1 MNVSSFLKVS
11 NPKRTEVY
19 HRYTSAMR
27 RPFHRVCW
35 FALVCLV
42 LGGCGA
48 RSGPAAVPA
57 PPPAAAASAPAPT
70 PPTAVAADALPARFD
85 DQTFWSLIGDLSE
98 PGGSFRSDNL
108 LSNELHMQDVIP
120 QLTETVKPRRVYLG
134 VGPEQNFTY
143 IAAIRPSMVF
153 IVDIRRGNLDLHL
166 LYKALFE
173 LSRDRAEFISR
184 LFARPR
190 PRDLKPQPTV
200 NDIFEAI
207 DGEQTDEATF
217 TANLQEVMDHLTKTR
232 HLPLLDED
240 VAGIQY
246 VYRAFQ
252 MFGPGLTYWSTG
264 GFGGRM
270 GRTAPTYWDLMLL
283 TDEAQVNWSYLA
295 NDANFQF
302 IKSLEEQNLI
312 VPIVGNFGGPK
323 AIRAVGTYLKDHHA
337 IVAAFYLSN
346 VEQYLYGDGLWDAF
360 CANVATL
367 PLDDSSTFIRSVRSG
382 QFGYGPGGLTSVLG
396 NMLEETQNCRGSIF
410 NPQ

>member
-1 MNVSSFLKVS
+1 LK
-11 NPKRTEVY
+11 NQQLKRTEVY

-27 RPFHRVCW
+27 RPFLRASWFVIVCVVPG
-35 FALVCLV
+35 A
-42 LGGCGA
+42 CGA
-48 RSGPAAVPA
+48 RK
-57 PPPAAAASAPAPT
+57 PPAAAPAPST
-70 PPTAVAADALPARFD
+70 PPAASTPVPTSPAASVSGDALPARLD

-108 LSNELHMQDVIP
+108 LSNELHMQYVIP
-120 QLTETVKPRRVYLG
+120 QLTETVKPRRVYMG

-143 IAAIRPSMVF
+143 IAAIRPAMVF
-153 IVDIRRGNLDLHL
+153 IVDIRRGNLDLQL

-173 LSRDRAEFISR
+173 LSHDRTEFVSR

-190 PRDLKPQPTV
+190 PSDLKPQPSV

-217 TANLQEVMDHLTKTR
+217 SANLQQVMDHLTKTR

-302 IKSLEEQNLI
+302 IKGLEEQNLI

-323 AIRAVGTYLKDHHA
+323 AIRAVGAYLKDHHA
-337 IVAAFYLSN
+337 MVAAFYLSN

-396 NMLEETQNCRGSIF
+396 NMLQETQTCHASAAISR
-410 NPQ
+410 

>member
-1 MNVSSFLKVS
+1 
-11 NPKRTEVY
+11 
-19 HRYTSAMR
+19 MR
-27 RPFHRVCW
+27 RPFLRASW
-35 FALVCLV
+35 FVFVCLV
-42 LGGCGA
+42 LGACGA
-48 RSGPAAVPA
+48 RKPPAGAPT
-57 PPPAAAASAPAPT
+57 PPPPPPAAASAPAST
-70 PPTAVAADALPARFD
+70 SPPASAPGDALPARLD
-85 DQTFWSLIGDLSE
+85 DQTFWSLIGELSE

-108 LSNELHMQDVIP
+108 LSNELHMQYVIP
-120 QLTETVKPRRVYLG
+120 QLTDTVKPRRVYMG

-143 IAAIRPSMVF
+143 IAAIRPAMVF

-173 LSRDRAEFISR
+173 LSHDRTDFVSR

-190 PRDLKPQPTV
+190 PRDLKPEPSV
-200 NDIFEAI
+200 NDIFEAV

-217 TANLQEVMDHLTKTR
+217 SANLQEVMDHLTKTR

-295 NDANFQF
+295 NDANFEF
-302 IKSLEEQNLI
+302 IKGLEEQNLI

-323 AIRAVGTYLKDHHA
+323 AIRAVGAYLKDRHA
-337 IVAAFYLSN
+337 MVAAFYLSN

-360 CANVATL
+360 CANAAML

-396 NMLEETQNCRGSIF
+396 NMLQETQSCHASVVSR
-410 NPQ
+410 PQFPK